1 MIEATHK
8 TSIDPQEV
16 EQFSR
21 IADEWWDKNGKFKPL
36 HRINPLRISYI
47 KQQIE
52 QHFAK
57 PMSDL
62 TLIDIGCG
70 GGLISEPMAEL
81 GLNVTGLDASEKNIK
96 VAALHAE
103 KSGLAIDYIVGSAE
117 ALAFPNPESRI
128 PNPTFDIVLALEII
142 EHVADLDVFYDALA
156 ALVKPNGLLI
166 LSTINRTTKSY
177 AMAII
182 GAEYVMRWLPKGTH
196 DWAKFVK
203 PSEMARALTTRGMQ
217 IHETIGMNFN
227 PLEWKFTMNNKDL
240 SVNYLM
246 VATKA

>member
-1 MIEATHK
+1 MIEAARK

-36 HRINPLRISYI
+36 HRINPLHISYI
-47 KQQIE
+47 KQKIE

-57 PMSDL
+57 PMHDL
-62 TLIDIGCG
+62 TLVDIGCG

-81 GLNVTGLDASEKNIK
+81 GLQVTGVDASEKNIE
-96 VAALHAE
+96 VATLHAE
-103 KSGLAIDYIVGSAE
+103 KSALDIRYLATSAE
-117 ALAFPNPESRI
+117 ALAANGES
-128 PNPTFDIVLALEII
+128 FDIVLALEII
-142 EHVADLDVFYDALA
+142 EHVADIDVFYDALS

-203 PSEMARALTTRGMQ
+203 PSEMARALTSRGMQ

-227 PLEWKFTMNNKDL
+227 PLEWKFALNNKDL
-240 SVNYLM
+240 DVNYLM

>member
-1 MIEATHK
+1 MIEAARK

-52 QHFAK
+52 RHFAK
-57 PMSDL
+57 PMHELSL
-62 TLIDIGCG
+62 ADIGCG
-70 GGLISEPMAEL
+70 GGLISEPMAEC
-81 GLNVTGLDASEKNIK
+81 GLKVTGVDASEKNIK
-96 VAALHAE
+96 VASLHAE
-103 KSGLAIDYIVGSAE
+103 KSALTIRYLATSAE
-117 ALAFPNPESRI
+117 ELAAKGES
-128 PNPTFDIVLALEII
+128 FDIVLALEII
-142 EHVADLDVFYDALA
+142 EHVADLDVFYNALS
-156 ALVKPNGLLI
+156 ALVKPNGMLI
-166 LSTINRTTKSY
+166 LSTINRTAKSY

-217 IHETIGMNFN
+217 IHESVGMNFN
-227 PLEWKFTMNNKDL
+227 PLEWKFSINNKDL
-240 SVNYLM
+240 DVNYLM
-246 VATKA
+246 VATKP